1 MKKYIRK
8 YHLLSNK
15 QNYHNPTFQL
25 PYIFTVSKK
34 KLPYIQKTLNYT
46 NVPTAI
52 ITSSIFIVGMRN
64 DLQWCVKIHFLL
76 LILAENQMFAYQV

>member
-1 MKKYIRK
+1 MKKYVRK

-15 QNYHNPTFQL
+15 QHYHNPTFQL
-25 PYIFTVSKK
+25 PD
-34 KLPYIQKTLNYT
+34 IQKTLNYT

-52 ITSSIFIVGMRN
+52 ITNSIFIVGMRN

-76 LILAENQMFAYQV
+76 LILAENQMFTYQV